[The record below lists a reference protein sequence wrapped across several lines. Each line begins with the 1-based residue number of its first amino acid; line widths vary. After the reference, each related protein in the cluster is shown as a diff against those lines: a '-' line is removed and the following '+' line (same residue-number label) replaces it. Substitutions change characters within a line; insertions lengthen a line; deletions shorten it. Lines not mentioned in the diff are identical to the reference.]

1 LLEQNIVRVIEPY
14 SRIEISYVAEQVKQP
29 VREVENK
36 LSQMILDK
44 VFYGILD
51 QGNGCLIVYD
61 EPEDDKTYEAS
72 LETFK
77 HIGQVVE
84 SLYTKAQKLR

>member
-1 LLEQNIVRVIEPY
+1 
-14 SRIEISYVAEQVKQP
+14 
-29 VREVENK
+29 
-36 LSQMILDK
+36 MILDK